1 MNNWFYKRIDV
12 MGNEEEEKKM
22 KRRNML
28 VLDEKDEKAVEIFR
42 ELGMPKNLAKTLLY
56 INQVDEFRSAD
67 VEQAADMRQPE
78 VCIAIKELRRRGW
91 VTKRD
96 LKKEGKG
103 RPIHI
108 YTSTQK
114 LSDILSDFEQK
125 KLEEVETIKSDIT
138 ELKTLINNR

>member
-1 MNNWFYKRIDV
+1 
-12 MGNEEEEKKM
+12 M
-22 KRRNML
+22 KRKNML

-42 ELGMPKNLAKTLLY
+42 ELGMPKNLAKTLLF

-108 YTSTQK
+108 YTTTQN
-114 LSDILSDFEQK
+114 LSQILNDFEQK
-125 KLEEVETIKSDIT
+125 KLEEVENIKNDIT
-138 ELKTLINNR
+138 VLKNLINNR

>member
-1 MNNWFYKRIDV
+1 
-12 MGNEEEEKKM
+12 M
-22 KRRNML
+22 KRKNML

-108 YTSTQK
+108 YTSTQN
-114 LSDILSDFEQK
+114 LSEILNDFEQK
-125 KLEEVETIKSDIT
+125 KLEEVETIKNDIT
-138 ELKTLINNR
+138 ELKNLINSR

>member
-1 MNNWFYKRIDV
+1 
-12 MGNEEEEKKM
+12 
-22 KRRNML
+22 ML
-28 VLDEKDEKAVEIFR
+28 VLDEKDEKAVEIFK

-114 LSDILSDFEQK
+114 LSEILTDFEQK
-125 KLEEVETIKSDIT
+125 KLEEVETIKNDIT
-138 ELKTLINNR
+138 ELKNLINNR

>member
-1 MNNWFYKRIDV
+1 MYNWFYKRIDV
-12 MGNEEEEKKM
+12 MGYEEEEKM
-22 KRRNML
+22 KRKNML

-114 LSDILSDFEQK
+114 LSEILNDFEEK
-125 KLEEVETIKSDIT
+125 KLEEVETIKNDIS
-138 ELKTLINNR
+138 ELKNLINSR

>member
-1 MNNWFYKRIDV
+1 MNNWFYKRINV
-12 MGNEEEEKKM
+12 MGDEEEEKM
-22 KRRNML
+22 KRKNML

-138 ELKTLINNR
+138 ELKNLINNR

>member
-1 MNNWFYKRIDV
+1 
-12 MGNEEEEKKM
+12 M
-22 KRRNML
+22 KRKNML
-28 VLDEKDEKAVEIFR
+28 VLDEKDEKAVEIFK

-108 YTSTQK
+108 YTSTQN
-114 LSDILSDFEQK
+114 LSEILNDFEQK
-125 KLEEVETIKSDIT
+125 KLEEVETIKNDIT
-138 ELKTLINNR
+138 ELKNLINNR

>member
-1 MNNWFYKRIDV
+1 MDY
-12 MGNEEEEKKM
+12 EEEEKM
-22 KRRNML
+22 KRKNML

-78 VCIAIKELRRRGW
+78 VSIAIKELRRRGW
-91 VTKRD
+91 VSKRD

-114 LSDILSDFEQK
+114 LSEILTDFEQK
-125 KLEEVETIKSDIT
+125 KLEEVETIKNDIT

>member
-1 MNNWFYKRIDV
+1 LRRRR
-12 MGNEEEEKKM
+12 KM
-22 KRRNML
+22 KRKNML

-114 LSDILSDFEQK
+114 LSEILTDFEQK
-125 KLEEVETIKSDIT
+125 KLEEVETIKNDIT

>member
-1 MNNWFYKRIDV
+1 MYNWFYKRIDV
-12 MGNEEEEKKM
+12 MGYEEEEKM
-22 KRRNML
+22 KRKNML
-28 VLDEKDEKAVEIFR
+28 VLDEKDEKAVDIFR

-114 LSDILSDFEQK
+114 LSEILNDFEQK
-125 KLEEVETIKSDIT
+125 KLEEVETIKNDIT
-138 ELKTLINNR
+138 ELKNLINNR

>member
-1 MNNWFYKRIDV
+1 MRRR
-12 MGNEEEEKKM
+12 KKM
-22 KRRNML
+22 KRKNML
-28 VLDEKDEKAVEIFR
+28 VLDEKDEKAVEIFK

-114 LSDILSDFEQK
+114 LSEILSDFEQK
-125 KLEEVETIKSDIT
+125 KLEEVETIKNDIT
-138 ELKTLINNR
+138 ELKNLINNR

>member
-1 MNNWFYKRIDV
+1 
-12 MGNEEEEKKM
+12 MGYEEEEKM
-22 KRRNML
+22 KRKNML
-28 VLDEKDEKAVEIFR
+28 VLDEKDEKAVEIFK

-114 LSDILSDFEQK
+114 LSEILSDFEQK
-125 KLEEVETIKSDIT
+125 KLEEVQTIKNDIT
-138 ELKTLINNR
+138 ELKNLINNR

>member
-1 MNNWFYKRIDV
+1 
-12 MGNEEEEKKM
+12 M
-22 KRRNML
+22 KRKNML
-28 VLDEKDEKAVEIFR
+28 VLDEKDEKAVEIFK

-108 YTSTQK
+108 YTSTQD
-114 LSDILSDFEQK
+114 LSEILNDFEQK
-125 KLEEVETIKSDIT
+125 KLEEVETIKNDIT
-138 ELKTLINNR
+138 ELKNLINNR

>member
-1 MNNWFYKRIDV
+1 MRRR
-12 MGNEEEEKKM
+12 KKM
-22 KRRNML
+22 KRKNML
-28 VLDEKDEKAVEIFR
+28 VLDEKDEKAVEIFK

-114 LSDILSDFEQK
+114 LSEILTDFEQK
-125 KLEEVETIKSDIT
+125 KLEEVETIKNDIT
-138 ELKTLINNR
+138 ELKNLINNR

>member
-1 MNNWFYKRIDV
+1 
-12 MGNEEEEKKM
+12 M
-22 KRRNML
+22 KRKNML
-28 VLDEKDEKAVEIFR
+28 VLDEKDEKAVEIFK

-108 YTSTQK
+108 YTSTQN
-114 LSDILSDFEQK
+114 LSEILNDFEQK

-138 ELKTLINNR
+138 ELKNLINNR

>member
-1 MNNWFYKRIDV
+1 
-12 MGNEEEEKKM
+12 MGYEEEEKM
-22 KRRNML
+22 KRKNML

-42 ELGMPKNLAKTLLY
+42 ELGMPKNLAKTLLF

-108 YTSTQK
+108 YTTTQN
-114 LSDILSDFEQK
+114 LSKILNDFEQK
-125 KLEEVETIKSDIT
+125 KLEEVEHIKNDIT
-138 ELKTLINNR
+138 ELKNLINNR